1 MCRVTRYS
9 SSTSGAR
16 RPTRRVRVALAAPL
30 AHSASA
36 STPTAFTKRDAT
48 AGGRAH
54 PPTLPHTPQY
64 FESDAADVYEVACI
78 VGHKIENYVD
88 MYRVHWAGYSHT
100 ENTWEPE
107 ANLNGSMCTALLQEY
122 KMHNHGLIAHHHAR
136 AQQHSDGNS
145 STIKRKRG
153 HGCH

>member
-1 MCRVTRYS
+1 MQLDLCVVQNATREDPYDS
-9 SSTSGAR
+9 DE
-16 RPTRRVRVALAAPL
+16 TR
-30 AHSASA
+30 
-36 STPTAFTKRDAT
+36 PTAFTVRDAT

-64 FESDAADVYEVACI
+64 FESDPADVYEVACI

-100 ENTWEPE
+100 E
-107 ANLNGSMCTALLQEY
+107 ANLHGSTALLQEY
-122 KMHNHGLIAHHHAR
+122 KMHNHGLIAHHRAR

-153 HGCH
+153 CH